1 MSRNGPSVL
10 VVFADQLRGRDLGC
24 MGNPQAPTPELDR
37 LAAEGVL
44 ARRCYA
50 NTPVCTPNRGS
61 LLTGRLPLTHGALGN
76 DLPLRPDVPSI
87 GVRAR
92 AAGCRT
98 GYVGKWHLD
107 GIPREKFTPPGPR
120 RAGFDFWAAYNCT
133 HDYLHPRYYR
143 DEPEVISTPGYEPV
157 VQTDLALEFL
167 DGLAAE
173 HRFCLCLSWGPPHD
187 PYDALPEEYRGRVD
201 PGSLALAP
209 NVDADTDNPLAARW
223 EIRRA
228 IADYYAAIGALD
240 EQFGRLMRRLD
251 ALGRRDD
258 TIVVFTS
265 DHGDMLWAHGWMKKQ
280 LPYEESAHVPLVVRW
295 PAAIAAGV
303 VSDAVVSTIDLAP
316 TLAAA
321 LGAAPLEGAD
331 GRDVLAELTGS
342 APVGADAVLLANHL
356 VLDEGLRQGVP
367 EWRGLRT
374 AGHTYAERVGRVP
387 WLLFDNEADPWQMRN
402 LVDDPA
408 SAELRIDFAARLRA
422 RLDAVGDPFLDTE
435 GMADHCGVRAEWD
448 ERVAWRARDS
458 AVSQGGQ
465 NP

>member
-1 MSRNGPSVL
+1 L
-10 VVFADQLRGRDLGC
+10 LVFADQLRGRDLGC
-24 MGNPQAPTPELDR
+24 MGNRQVATPELDR
-37 LAAEGVL
+37 LAADGVL

-50 NTPVCTPNRGS
+50 NTPVCTPNRGT

-87 GVRAR
+87 GVRA
-92 AAGCRT
+92 AEAGWRT

-143 DEPEVISTPGYEPV
+143 DEPEVISVDGYEPV
-157 VQTDLALEFL
+157 VQTDLALGFL
-167 DGLAAE
+167 DGLAADE
-173 HRFCLCLSWGPPHD
+173 RFCLFLSWGPPHD
-187 PYDALPEEYRGRVD
+187 PYDALPAEYRGRVD
-201 PGSLALAP
+201 PDSVTLAP
-209 NVDADTDNPLAARW
+209 NVDLDTGNPLAARR
-223 EIRRA
+223 EIRRT

-240 EQFGRLMRRLD
+240 EQFGRLMSRLD
-251 ALGRRDD
+251 ALGRRQD

-280 LPYEESAHVPLVVRW
+280 LPYEESAHVPLLVRW
-295 PAAIAAGV
+295 PAAIPAGTV
-303 VSDAVVSTIDLAP
+303 RDAVVSTADLAP
-316 TLAAA
+316 TIAAA
-321 LGAAPLEGAD
+321 LGAARLDGAD
-331 GRDVLAELTGS
+331 GRDVLPELTGS
-342 APVGADAVLLANHL
+342 PTADDDAALLANHL

-374 AGHTYAERVGRVP
+374 ARHTYAERLGRVP

-408 SAELRIDFAARLRA
+408 CGELQAEFAARLRA

-448 ERVAWRARDS
+448 ERVAWRAADS
-458 AVSQGGQ
+458 GAGR
-465 NP
+465 